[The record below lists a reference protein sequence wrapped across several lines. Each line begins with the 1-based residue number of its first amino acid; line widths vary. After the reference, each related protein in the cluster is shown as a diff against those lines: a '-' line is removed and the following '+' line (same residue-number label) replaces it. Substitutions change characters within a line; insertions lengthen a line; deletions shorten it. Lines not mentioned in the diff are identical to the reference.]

1 MYPIDWYLIEI
12 KATSKYVSCNKLNR
26 NNEAHTIITPIFKRF
41 ALGENQYL
49 NERIKA
55 IIVKGYIVTLN
66 EEKHIFKKVP
76 NAIEILFST
85 AYSNL
90 SG

>member
-1 MYPIDWYLIEI
+1 MQMILICMYPIDWYLIEI

-66 EEKHIFKKVP
+66 DETYI
-76 NAIEILFST
+76 
-85 AYSNL
+85 
-90 SG
+90 

>member
-1 MYPIDWYLIEI
+1 MYHAI
-12 KATSKYVSCNKLNR
+12 SLNR

-66 EEKHIFKKVP
+66 DETYI
-76 NAIEILFST
+76 
-85 AYSNL
+85 
-90 SG
+90 